1 MWILVIICV
10 LGIVLEIIVAKMT
23 NNMEDAEN
31 LQSIDYS
38 KKYIKKDYLLTQTEL
53 KFYKVLKQITD
64 ELNLVVCPQVTLY
77 QIVHNKNFKDFN
89 KIQNKSIDFVITQEN
104 CKILLCIEL
113 DDASHEKTK
122 RIERD
127 NFVNKLFKDLD
138 IKLLRIPVQNF
149 YNIEELEKKIKE
161 SLKNDLLK

>member
-89 KIQNKSIDFVITQEN
+89 KIQNKSIDFVITEPN
-104 CKILLCIEL
+104 LKIKLCIEL
-113 DDASHEKTK
+113 DDYTHNRSK
-122 RIERD
+122 RIKRD
-127 NFVNKLFKDLD
+127 EFINKLFSDLG
-138 IKLLRIPVQNF
+138 IKLIRIPVQNF
-149 YNIEELEKKIKE
+149 IALRN
-161 SLKNDLLK
+161 